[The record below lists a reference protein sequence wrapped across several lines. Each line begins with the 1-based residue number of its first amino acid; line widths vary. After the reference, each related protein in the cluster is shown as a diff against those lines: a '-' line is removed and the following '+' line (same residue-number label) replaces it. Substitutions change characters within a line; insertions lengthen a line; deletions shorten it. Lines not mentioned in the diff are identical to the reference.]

1 MIETP
6 SSVNADGSYEPFS
19 IERVPWVEHSH
30 GGRFGMRCRELGQ
43 EAGGRQAGETTK
55 SAQNR
60 GA

>member
-6 SSVNADGSYEPFS
+6 SSVNADGSYEPFSIS

-43 EAGGRQAGETTK
+43 EAGGRQAGEDT
-55 SAQNR
+55 
-60 GA
+60 GAA